1 MCWSATADL
10 VAGAGVAAVGVA
22 SVVQVRGGRDL
33 PLAVLPLLLGAHQ
46 IVESVVWSSGG
57 GSGPATVAWAVI
69 ALPVLAVWV
78 PAGVLCAA
86 LPQARTRLVVLLA
99 VGVATA
105 ALLTHGLATGPVT
118 AEIRGRTVG
127 YTIDLTHP
135 VLLIAG
141 YLLATVGS
149 LLLSG
154 DRRLVLLGM
163 LAAAGALIC
172 WSLWRLEFV
181 STWCAFAA
189 VCSVVL
195 LGWVRAR
202 KTTSSTPSRHRA
214 AEHPRH
220 PRHPKDT

>member
-10 VAGAGVAAVGVA
+10 VAGVGVA
-22 SVVQVRGGRDL
+22 GVGAACVARVRSVGDL
-33 PLAVLPLLLGAHQ
+33 PLAALPLLLGAHQ
-46 IVESVVWSSGG
+46 IVESVVWASDG
-57 GSGPATVAWAVI
+57 GSGPATVLWAVI
-69 ALPVLAVWV
+69 ALPLLALWV

-86 LPQARTRLVVLLA
+86 PPHARPRLVLLLA
-99 VGVATA
+99 VGTATA
-105 ALLTHGLATGPVT
+105 AMLAHDLATGPVT

-127 YTIDLTHP
+127 YAVDLSHP
-135 VLLIAG
+135 ELLVAG

-154 DRRLVLLGM
+154 DRRLLVLGILV
-163 LAAAGALIC
+163 AVGAVAC
-172 WSLWRLEFV
+172 WALWRLEFV

-202 KTTSSTPSRHRA
+202 PTPSKTHHSPAGAR
-214 AEHPRH
+214 
-220 PRHPKDT
+220 